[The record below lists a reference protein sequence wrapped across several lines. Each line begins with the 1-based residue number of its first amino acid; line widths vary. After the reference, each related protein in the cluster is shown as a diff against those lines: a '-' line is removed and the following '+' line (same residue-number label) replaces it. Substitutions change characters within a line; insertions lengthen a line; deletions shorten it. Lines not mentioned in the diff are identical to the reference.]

1 MEGECAMTNEN
12 QQGTKTTR
20 RNFLKGAGLALAG
33 ATAFGLAGCAS
44 GEADSA
50 SSNEKWDGEYDVI
63 VAGAG
68 IAGLTAAITVADEG
82 DGASCLVVEK
92 DSLPNGNSPFCAG
105 WQLYFDETDGPM
117 NYLGHLIGESTPE
130 ATIRA
135 FVEESKENLNWIL
148 GLGAKEE
155 WLNIYEPDPSGEE
168 TNEYA
173 EYPDDNTVGFLLFKT
188 EGDQPHHIHEFLFS
202 EMKKRNDTIEYKA
215 STPLES
221 LVRDASTGEVTG
233 VVAGGKSYRAKRGVI
248 MCTGGFE
255 SDPDMLRDYTGVKGY
270 PYAGK
275 EFAS

>member
-1 MEGECAMTNEN
+1 M
-12 QQGTKTTR
+12 
-20 RNFLKGAGLALAG
+20 KGGRSG
-33 ATAFGLAGCAS
+33 FGRGYRFRLAGCAS

-135 FVEESKENLNWIL
+135 FVEESKENLNWIWVW
-148 GLGAKEE
+148 GLRK
-155 WLNIYEPDPSGEE
+155 SG
-168 TNEYA
+168 
-173 EYPDDNTVGFLLFKT
+173 
-188 EGDQPHHIHEFLFS
+188 
-202 EMKKRNDTIEYKA
+202 
-215 STPLES
+215 
-221 LVRDASTGEVTG
+221 
-233 VVAGGKSYRAKRGVI
+233 
-248 MCTGGFE
+248 
-255 SDPDMLRDYTGVKGY
+255 
-270 PYAGK
+270 
-275 EFAS
+275 